1 MLRPYL
7 KIWEWELTFGCAVDA
22 ISSPGV
28 HSQCARSL
36 LFNILINV
44 SNVSS
49 NVMTA
54 KSVLLKFP
62 TTFSEPSL
70 GFQIWGDGK
79 RWPAYSEV
87 PDRRACLLT

>member
-1 MLRPYL
+1 M
-7 KIWEWELTFGCAVDA
+7 EA

-79 RWPAYSEV
+79 RLPAYSEV